1 MKSLKLSLFA
11 VALMFASYTASAQQA
26 PATKKAATTATAKA
40 DAKPVSKAGTAKSP
54 TIAAAKSAPAPAVAA
69 EGQNMK
75 PSDITWTE
83 DVHNFGDIQKGNPA
97 SHEFTF
103 KNTTKETILIT
114 NVKPSCGC
122 TAANYTKT
130 PIKPGETGSVTA
142 TFNAANPGPFS
153 KQITVTTSDSDV
165 KKVLTI
171 KGKVETP
178 AEAPAATPQN

>member
-26 PATKKAATTATAKA
+26 PAATKKATTAPVAKAEAKAAKTAKGA
-40 DAKPVSKAGTAKSP
+40 P
-54 TIAAAKSAPAPAVAA
+54 TITAGKPAATPVAA

-178 AEAPAATPQN
+178 AEAPAVTPQN